1 MFATVASLP
10 QHNFSIPK
18 PTARVKATRSNP
30 CLAPETGSKAAN
42 PEDANFRPIRRAIS
56 VAKIGRTTAKLDYK
70 RVQFELDSCE
80 KQMQLALK
88 DDREDLAYAALC
100 RQTFWQ
106 DKARRLKSSMDKYA
120 VQVSTLQT
128 QLGYWAN
135 CATTV

>member
-1 MFATVASLP
+1 MFATVASLS

-30 CLAPETGSKAAN
+30 CFAPGTVSTAAN
-42 PEDANFRPIRRAIS
+42 LEDANLRPIRRAIS
-56 VAKIGRTTAKLDYK
+56 VAKVARTTAKLDYK
-70 RVQFELDSCE
+70 RVQFELDSCK

-106 DKARRLKSSMDKYA
+106 DKARHLKTSIDKSA
-120 VQVSTLQT
+120 VQVSTLQA
-128 QLGYWAN
+128 QLSYWAN
-135 CATTV
+135 CATA